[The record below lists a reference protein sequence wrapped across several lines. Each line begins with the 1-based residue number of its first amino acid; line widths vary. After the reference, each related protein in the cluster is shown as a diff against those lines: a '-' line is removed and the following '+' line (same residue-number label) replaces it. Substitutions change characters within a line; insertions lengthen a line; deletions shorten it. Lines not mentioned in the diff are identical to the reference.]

1 VRVYVLYSFNS
12 SPGSR
17 ICSLLDS
24 PCARACLKGITHVC
38 GVQRC
43 CGKKIHVLTR
53 LMHITCRVCDTT
65 YKYTN
70 IYTHIHIHT
79 HHNIAN
85 STHAIIT
92 HCVRRCTQQREE
104 LRAQRQELE
113 QQRDDV
119 QKQYQDTRDLLSTQV
134 CVCMCPRALAATR
147 CTACAQGCLHLCVYI
162 YVYIHIDIDSACA
175 FSTER
180 GKRDLEK

>member
-1 VRVYVLYSFNS
+1 VLYSFNS

-24 PCARACLKGITHVC
+24 PCARACLEGITHVC

-43 CGKKIHVLTR
+43 CGNKFHVLTR
-53 LMHITCRVCDTT
+53 LMHTRLMLTKCRVGDTT

-79 HHNIAN
+79 HHDIAN
-85 STHAIIT
+85 STHAITT

-119 QKQYQDTRDLLSTQV
+119 QKQYQDTRDLLSAQV
-134 CVCMCPRALAATR
+134 CVCVPSCTGCNAMHCVCTRMLASMCVHICVYSYRHR
-147 CTACAQGCLHLCVYI
+147 LCVC
-162 YVYIHIDIDSACA
+162 VFHG
-175 FSTER
+175 TW
-180 GKRDLEK
+180 